1 MRRARRSGDCWVFL
15 HFRVIEIAAVIVIE
29 IVIGIEIEIET
40 KEDSDGFW
48 FR

>member
-1 MRRARRSGDCWVFL
+1 
-15 HFRVIEIAAVIVIE
+15 VIEIAAVAVIE
-29 IVIGIEIEIET
+29 IVIGIEIET